1 MEAHSPNW
9 ADAVATHRDF
19 LPTERFLSCEVVAG
33 RRSIGRDAWLVSSE
47 IEAPPRGILGSGS
60 DDGFAG
66 EDEDEGAVLG
76 RVIARV
82 LARSSLRIEF
92 GFLPEWAYENAGN
105 NAQTAAADHAVLP
118 ADRFITQALINTRRG
133 RWLRS
138 APPSTIPS
146 EPCLGEG
153 FTGVPSQIQTQAGR
167 PLAGEL
173 TVGWIECPISDELNA
188 FRVTGLPAGLSLN
201 HRFASANR
209 RRLVLSG
216 TPSATLTPRS
226 YPVTITA
233 QPQSGGSLLRATTTI
248 QVAEPPPRPETV
260 WDGYRPEQ
268 ATVGGDVALIPP
280 VVIRGPARPVWSYRS
295 ATSDICDV
303 QATSGSLTLRAEG
316 ECEVIATLAADLPR
330 WASTEGT
337 AIVRVGGVVLP
348 CITWAGYDPAS
359 MTIGGSSPTLL
370 RPRAADCRTNRA
382 LSLTYT
388 FRLDNPSTDICQVSS
403 SGSITALREGTCT
416 IVATSASSGN
426 YGSATSSPRSV
437 TISAKM
443 PPCLERVRYAAGSV
457 RVNAS
462 LDSPEPSPL
471 PSCLTSQMTYETT
484 TSAICNVDPPT
495 GRLTGSAKGTCRITI
510 MSRETSTLRA
520 DSATRQITVSPKPP
534 PEPCDLRYAG
544 NVNVGDSTR
553 ANFSC
558 PSGGTP
564 AFRPDDTTI
573 CSVNPSNGDVTGR
586 AQGTCSI
593 VVNVA
598 ETGTTA
604 ATTVRAQLTVVPI
617 PPPTCTTIGNR
628 EFSGS
633 QSSVQIDLDRYCDNA
648 DSYRA
653 SSSNNN
659 VATHSFSR
667 RSQLTLRPGGSEGS
681 STIQV
686 TATNRGGDT
695 TISFTVSRRTE
706 RPVISISCSPSSPMV
721 NQSVNCTYSLI
732 SGDEPT
738 SFDWRGGA
746 SSGRSMRYTTS
757 FSTPGRKTVSLTA
770 RNAGGPGSNSTV
782 VDVQSSPN
790 RAPICDDDPHDV
802 DIDED
807 DEQRFRPRDYCS
819 DPDGDEVTLRTSSSN
834 SRVAIADSDRR
845 GWKFVGQGHGTATI
859 TITATDPGGLSD
871 SARVTVNVRGGPD
884 CHDIPDTVLTTIN
897 AARQTI
903 ALSRYCRHPSGGSL
917 TYSASTDNT
926 RVARVSVSGSTL
938 TISPGSTTGVANV
951 SVSVSGSGL
960 RTRNLS
966 NWFEV
971 IVNPG
976 GTQPPPPPPPP
987 QPPIPLR
994 GYGLARC
1001 GTDTTRVYYFE
1012 YTARDHRQWSKHHLN
1027 MSWESAVS
1035 IWARSGL
1042 TWGESLIDLLS
1053 QSQCNEWTT
1062 GSPYTASTSFTP
1074 RSR

>member
-19 LPTERFLSCEVVAG
+19 LPTERFLSCEVVAS
-33 RRSIGRDAWLVSSE
+33 RRSIGRDAWLISSE

-82 LARSSLRIEF
+82 LTRSSLRIEF

-138 APPSTIPS
+138 APPSTIPA

-167 PLAGEL
+167 PLASEL

-248 QVAEPPPRPETV
+248 QVAEPPPEPETE

-268 ATVGGDVALIPP
+268 ATVGGDVALTPP

-330 WASTEGT
+330 WASTEET

-388 FRLDNPSTDICQVSS
+388 FALDNPSTDICQVSS
-403 SGSITALREGTCT
+403 SGRIAALREGTCAIIT
-416 IVATSASSGN
+416 TSAPSGN

-484 TSAICNVDPPT
+484 TSAICNVDSRT
-495 GRLTGSAKGTCRITI
+495 GRLTGSAEGTCRITI
-510 MSRETSTLRA
+510 TSPETSTLRA
-520 DSATRQITVSPKPP
+520 DSATRQITVSPKIPRD
-534 PEPCDLRYAG
+534 CSLSYAG
-544 NVNVGDSTR
+544 NVNVNATAR

-558 PSGGTP
+558 RPPGGMPT
-564 AFRPDDTTI
+564 FRPDDTTI
-573 CSVNPSNGDVTGR
+573 CSVNSSGDVTGL

-659 VATHSFSR
+659 VATHSRS

-695 TISFTVSRRTE
+695 TISFTISRRTE

-721 NQSVNCTYSLI
+721 NQSVTCTYSLI
-732 SGDEPT
+732 SGAPPT

-746 SSGRSMRYTTS
+746 SSGSSMRYTTS
-757 FSTPGRKTVSLTA
+757 FSTHGSKTISLTA
-770 RNAGGPGSNSTV
+770 SNAGGSGPASTTTVTVPPSNR
-782 VDVQSSPN
+782 P
-790 RAPICDDDPHDV
+790 PICDDDPHDV
-802 DIDED
+802 DIDEG
-807 DEQRFRPRDYCS
+807 DERSFQPRDYCF
-819 DPDGDEVTLRTSSSN
+819 DPDRDEVTLRTSSSN

-926 RVARVSVSGSTL
+926 QVARVSVSGSTL

-951 SVSVSGSGL
+951 SVTVSGSGL
-960 RTRNLS
+960 RTRNLN

-971 IVNPG
+971 IVNPQRPEPKP
-976 GTQPPPPPPPP
+976 TPPPS
-987 QPPIPLR
+987 

-1001 GTDTTRVYYFE
+1001 GDDNVKVYYFE
-1012 YTARDHRQWSKHHLN
+1012 YTARDHRQWSKHHLD

-1035 IWARSGL
+1035 IWSRRGM
-1042 TWGESLIDLLS
+1042 TWGENLIDELS
-1053 QSQCNEWTT
+1053 QSQCDQWTT
-1062 GSPYTASTSFTP
+1062 GSRYTASTSFTP